1 MENCEKYFLF
11 KYIKI
16 NNADPISSLF
26 LSDNYVIIGTMFGK
40 VILTFLTNK
49 KEITLLE
56 SSKENISGIS
66 FSHND
71 NFINI
76 SIGDD
81 EIQRFQINENNKN
94 YITSFHKFKIHQT
107 EQEHELKCEN
117 SFVILSSDNLF
128 RLQLQTPDEG
138 ELDLQIVDS
147 EYEIKSISNMSGS
160 NDIIQNGSLMMG
172 NYSIP
177 FDYDGKLFVWVEYLS
192 PFKRRLC
199 CKDFLIES
207 NIYYQEIDK
216 EYGHIS
222 YIKIINDNQIL
233 VVHSLNKCDIREL
246 DKCFT
251 LIESFTHIGD
261 QVYGINLFYYMN
273 NNINTYEGENKEYN
287 EGDGAKIL
295 FNNIT
300 HNNRKSKFSKIS
312 STNCINQICECDYSH
327 LPILDDQFQLNK
339 YCIKNNANNSNNPR
353 IMTVTTL
360 DIDGNVNC
368 FKNGEEKN
376 LFNLYNIKN
385 VSEINDNKKG
395 QKCLFDMG
403 HEYYIKSN
411 LNFVCI
417 TTDYG
422 CLIIKKME

>member
-1 MENCEKYFLF
+1 MENYVKYSLF

-26 LSDNYVIIGTMFGK
+26 LSDNYVIIGTMFGR
-40 VILTFLTNK
+40 VILASLTNK

-66 FSHND
+66 FSRID

-81 EIQRFQINENNKN
+81 EIQRFQINENNQN
-94 YITSFHKFKIHQT
+94 YISSFQKFKIHPT
-107 EQEHELKCEN
+107 EQEHQLKCEN
-117 SFVILSSDNLF
+117 SFIILSSDNLF
-128 RLQLQTPDEG
+128 RLQLQTPEEG
-138 ELDLQIVDS
+138 KLDLQIIDS

-177 FDYDGKLFVWVEYLS
+177 FDYDGRLFIWIEYLS
-192 PFKRRLC
+192 TFKRRLC
-199 CKDFLIES
+199 CKDFLIKS
-207 NIYYQEIDK
+207 TNLYYQEIEK

-222 YIKIINDNQIL
+222 HIKIISDNQIL
-233 VVHSLNKCDIREL
+233 IAHSLNKCDIRKL
-246 DKCFT
+246 DNFFT

-261 QVYGINLFYYMN
+261 QIYAINLFYYMD
-273 NNINTYEGENKEYN
+273 NINTYDGVNN
-287 EGDGAKIL
+287 EGGVKMSINDMSQ
-295 FNNIT
+295 
-300 HNNRKSKFSKIS
+300 NNRKNKFSKIS
-312 STNCINQICECDYSH
+312 SISYINQVCECDYSH
-327 LPILDDQFQLNK
+327 LPILDDQFQLSK
-339 YCIKNNANNSNNPR
+339 YCIKNNVNNQNNPR
-353 IMTVTTL
+353 NLAVITL

-368 FKNGEEKN
+368 FKKGEEKN
-376 LFNLYNIKN
+376 LFNLYKIENIF
-385 VSEINDNKKG
+385 EINDNIKG

-411 LNFVCI
+411 LNFFCI